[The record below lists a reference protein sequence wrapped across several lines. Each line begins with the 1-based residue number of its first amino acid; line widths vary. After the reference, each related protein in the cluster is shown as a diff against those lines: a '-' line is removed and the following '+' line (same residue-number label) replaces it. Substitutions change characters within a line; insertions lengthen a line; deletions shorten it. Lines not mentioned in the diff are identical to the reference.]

1 MTSPSRAFWLSWFK
15 GLGVAVLVGLF
26 LAFAGAF
33 GSAEAPLSYRLIYWT
48 LTMMVGAAVGGA
60 IAHAFAEWAAMD
72 DRPILRGVLMS
83 IAIAAPLTVLIW
95 AITVM
100 FSGRPW
106 RVSDLM
112 GFAGPVYLVS
122 ALMTALGH
130 LLDRPVETHAA
141 PGQAAPP
148 RFLDRLPLKLK
159 GSVIHA
165 VESEDHYL
173 RIHTDRG
180 SDLIL
185 MRLSDAVA
193 ELEGLEGAQVHR
205 SWWVAKDAVIGARRG
220 DGRATLELKG
230 GIEAPVSRR
239 YAPALRKAGWY

>member
-1 MTSPSRAFWLSWFK
+1 MTLPSRAFWVSWAK
-15 GLGVAVLVGLF
+15 GLGAAVLVGLF

-33 GSAEAPLSYRLIYWT
+33 GSGEASLAYRLIYWT
-48 LTMMVGAAVGGA
+48 VTMLIGAAVGGV
-60 IAHAFAEWAAMD
+60 IAHVFAEWAALD

-83 IAIAAPLTVLIW
+83 LAIAAPLTVLIW
-95 AITVM
+95 AITVLL
-100 FSGRPW
+100 SDRPW
-106 RVSDLM
+106 RLADMLA
-112 GFAGPVYLVS
+112 FAGPVYLVS

-130 LLDRPVETHAA
+130 LLDRPVQTHAA
-141 PGQAAPP
+141 PAAGAPP
-148 RFLDRLPLKLK
+148 RFLERVPARLR
-159 GSVIHA
+159 GAAIHA
-165 VESEDHYL
+165 VSSEDHYL
-173 RIHTDRG
+173 RIHTERG

-205 SWWVAKDAVIGARRG
+205 SWWVARDAVLGARRG
-220 DGRATLELKG
+220 DGRATLTVKG

>member
-1 MTSPSRAFWLSWFK
+1 MTSPSRAFWASWSK

-33 GSAEAPLSYRLIYWT
+33 GSDEAPLSYRLMYWT
-48 LTMMVGAAVGGA
+48 VTMMVGAAVGGV
-60 IAHAFAEWAAMD
+60 IAHLFAEWAAMD

-83 IAIAAPLTVLIW
+83 IAIAAPLTVLVW
-95 AITVM
+95 AITVL

-106 RVSDLM
+106 RVNDLM

-130 LLDRPVETHAA
+130 LLDRPVETHAQ
-141 PGQAAPP
+141 PGAASPP
-148 RFLDRLPLKLK
+148 RFLDRVPLKLR
-159 GSVIHA
+159 GAAIHA

-173 RIHTDRG
+173 RIHTERG

-205 SWWVAKDAVIGARRG
+205 SWWVARDAVLGARRG
-220 DGRATLELKG
+220 DGRATLALKG